1 MVIDMDVNSLLLIL
15 LVIETFIALFI
26 IVIFYVRIRQ
36 LTRDLNDLR
45 RKMEVTD
52 EELYRLSEDI
62 KEFRN
67 LKLW

>member
-1 MVIDMDVNSLLLIL
+1 MDVNSLLLIL

-36 LTRDLNDLR
+36 LTHDLNDLR

>member
-1 MVIDMDVNSLLLIL
+1 MDVNSLLLIL

-26 IVIFYVRIRQ
+26 IVIFLVRIRQ

>member
-1 MVIDMDVNSLLLIL
+1 MDVNSLLLIL

>member
-1 MVIDMDVNSLLLIL
+1 VIDMDVNSLLLIL
-15 LVIETFIALFI
+15 LVIETLIALFI
-26 IVIFYVRIRQ
+26 IVIFLIRIRQ

>member
-1 MVIDMDVNSLLLIL
+1 MDVNSLLLIL
-15 LVIETFIALFI
+15 LVIETLIALFI
-26 IVIFYVRIRQ
+26 IVIFLIRIRQ

>member
-1 MVIDMDVNSLLLIL
+1 MIDMDVNSLLLIL
-15 LVIETFIALFI
+15 LVIETLIALFI
-26 IVIFYVRIRQ
+26 IVIFLIRIRQ

>member
-1 MVIDMDVNSLLLIL
+1 LVIDMDVNSLLLIL